1 MRPHEQRRCP
11 MCNHVMHVMEGSDKT
26 VRNKVY
32 FKFRCRC
39 CGHIEMDWYE
49 HSSKGPS
56 RLNNH

>member
-1 MRPHEQRRCP
+1 

-32 FKFRCRC
+32 FKLRCRC

-56 RLNNH
+56 GLNNH